1 MDYNYHVIIPGQLPM
16 PRLQQF
22 LECIGKAVLENGG
35 PPREFG
41 PIGDPLIGF
50 VRGTQRHITAC
61 FSEEDIRTALREAI
75 AAPQETVDLALSDAI
90 YTVASDQ
97 SGEDRNALASYL
109 ELVPNSI
116 RQALRR
122 PGDPLGT
129 SVPEQLVIE
138 RPEDWLV
145 FLPDRLARFKSGEN
159 LADFD
164 NWQPVDLRGFGVHG
178 ETWRAWMNGQ
188 EEHTTASLK
197 FITDPDARNC
207 FEQLEPLFQRILDLE
222 PTNGL
227 VHLRSVYMLGD
238 PPCLESAFVS
248 GYDLN
253 GLMYDWRL
261 RSERTK
267 PDQAAL
273 IVKRVARVVGMLHQI
288 DPPIVHRGLKPS
300 NILLHPTAEGKVTV
314 WVSDIG
320 WGQISSELTIR
331 RIGHVEAR
339 RQARRGAL
347 AQLYASP
354 QQLEG
359 KPPDPRDDVYA
370 LGVLWYQML
379 TRDPT
384 TGAPHGHEWALDF
397 RKSGF
402 ADGHA
407 RLLAACVDP
416 NPEYRPANGLVLA
429 SQIDANFTRPPD
441 HGSKNFQLKG
451 TSTTLKPIGVKE
463 VAVDRAKRKA
473 AGKQVPPPDYAELP
487 KRFKNSVGMEFV
499 LIPAGT
505 FEMGSPPEER
515 GRHEWEGPQHSV
527 TLTRPYYIGV
537 YPVTQAQY
545 ERIIGR
551 NPAHFNKGH
560 GGGPDHPVE
569 QVSWEDAVTF
579 CEKLTSV
586 MAEAD
591 HSRIYRL
598 PTEAEWEYAC
608 RAGTTTA
615 FAFGQSVGLKQ
626 VHFFGLDATVWAKA
640 AGSAGKSE
648 KVGNHDANAWGLFD
662 MHGNV
667 LEWCSDWFS
676 ESWYGESP
684 DSDPMGP
691 AQGWQRVARGGSFSQ
706 FVTDCRSA
714 ARLGRAP
721 GSRLNTLGFRVAMSI
736 PGA

>member
-1 MDYNYHVIIPGQLPM
+1 M

-22 LECIGKAVLENGG
+22 LECFGRAVFENGG
-35 PPREFG
+35 PPRDCAVV
-41 PIGDPLIGF
+41 GDPLIAY
-50 VRGTQRHITAC
+50 VRAAQQQMATS

-75 AAPQETVDLALSDAI
+75 AAPQETVELALSDAL
-90 YTVASDQ
+90 YNVANDRSD
-97 SGEDRNALASYL
+97 EERHALAAYL
-109 ELVPNSI
+109 ELIPNSV

-122 PGDPLGT
+122 PGDPVGT
-129 SVPEQLVIE
+129 SVPEQLVLE
-138 RPEDWLV
+138 KPEDWLI
-145 FLPDRLARFKSGEN
+145 FLPDRLARFKTGEH
-159 LADFD
+159 LPDFD
-164 NWQPVDLRGFGVHG
+164 NWQATDLRGFGAYG
-178 ETWRAWMNGQ
+178 ETWRGWMPGD
-188 EEHTTASLK
+188 EEHATASLK
-197 FITDPDARNC
+197 FITDPEARES
-207 FEQLEPLFQRILDLE
+207 FDQHEALFQRILDLE
-222 PTNGL
+222 PSNGL
-227 VHLRSVYMLGD
+227 VHLRAVYLLGD

-248 GYDLN
+248 GYDLT
-253 GLMYDWRL
+253 GLMHDWRL
-261 RSERTK
+261 RSERAK

-273 IVKRVARVVGMLHQI
+273 IIKRIARVVGQLHQL

-320 WGQISSELTIR
+320 WGQISSDIAIK
-331 RIGHVEAR
+331 RIGPVEAR

-347 AQLYASP
+347 APLYASP
-354 QQLEG
+354 QQIEG

-379 TRDPT
+379 ARDPT
-384 TGAPHGHEWALDF
+384 AHAPEGHEWALEF

-407 RLLAACVDP
+407 RLLAACLES
-416 NPEYRPANGLVLA
+416 NPDHRPANGLILA

-451 TSTTLKPIGVKE
+451 SSTSGRAIGVADI
-463 VAVDRAKRKA
+463 AVDRAKRKK
-473 AGKQVPPPDYAELP
+473 AGKAVPPPDYAELP
-487 KRFKNSVGMEFV
+487 KQFKNSIGMEFV
-499 LIPAGT
+499 LVPPGT
-505 FEMGSPPEER
+505 FAMGSPPEER
-515 GRHEWEGPQHSV
+515 GRHEWEGPQHPI
-527 TLTRPYYIGV
+527 TITRPFYMGI

-551 NPAHFNKGH
+551 NPAHFNKAH
-560 GGGPDHPVE
+560 GGNPDNPVE
-569 QVSWEDAVTF
+569 QVSWEDAITF
-579 CEKLTSV
+579 CERLTEVS
-586 MAEAD
+586 AEVE
-591 HSRIYRL
+591 HSRMYRL

-608 RAGTTTA
+608 RAGTTTPYS
-615 FAFGQSVGLKQ
+615 FGAAVGLKQ
-626 VHFFGLDATVWAKA
+626 VHFFGLDATVWAQA
-640 AGSAGKSE
+640 AGAAGKSE
-648 KVGNHDANAWGLFD
+648 KVGSHDPNPWGLFD

-676 ESWYGESP
+676 ESWYAASP
-684 DSDPMGP
+684 DHDPMGP
-691 AQGWQRVARGGSFSQ
+691 KNGWQRAVRGGSFSQ

>member
-1 MDYNYHVIIPGQLPM
+1 M

-22 LECIGKAVLENGG
+22 LECIGRAVFENGG
-35 PPREFG
+35 PPRDCT
-41 PIGDPLIGF
+41 PIGDSLIAT
-50 VRGTQRHITAC
+50 VRAAHQQVAAT
-61 FSEEDIRTALREAI
+61 FSKEDIRTALREAI
-75 AAPQETVDLALSDAI
+75 AAPQETVELALNDALYNIAGNRSD
-90 YTVASDQ
+90 D
-97 SGEDRNALASYL
+97 DRNALAAYL
-109 ELVPNSI
+109 ELIPDTM

-122 PGDPLGT
+122 PGDPVGT
-129 SVPEQLVIE
+129 SVPEQLTLE
-138 RPEDWLV
+138 KPEDWLI
-145 FLPDRLARFKSGEN
+145 FLPDRLARFKSGDRLE
-159 LADFD
+159 DFD
-164 NWQPVDLRGFGVHG
+164 NWQATDLRGFGTYG
-178 ETWRAWMNGQ
+178 ETWRGWMPGD
-188 EEHTTASLK
+188 EVHATASLK
-197 FITDPDARNC
+197 FITDPEAREN
-207 FEQLEPLFQRILDLE
+207 FEQHEHLFQRILDLE

-227 VHLRSVYMLGD
+227 VHLRAVYVLGD

-248 GYDLN
+248 GYDLT

-261 RSERTK
+261 RSERAK

-273 IVKRVARVVGMLHQI
+273 IIKRIARVVGLLHHV

-300 NILLHPTAEGKVTV
+300 NILLHPTADGKVTV

-331 RIGHVEAR
+331 SSRPVEAR
-339 RQARRGAL
+339 RHARRGAL
-347 AQLYASP
+347 APLYASP
-354 QQLEG
+354 QQIDG

-370 LGVLWYQML
+370 LGVLWYQLL

-384 TGAPHGHEWALDF
+384 ALAPEGHEWALEF

-407 RLLAACVDP
+407 RLLAACIDP
-416 NPEYRPANGLVLA
+416 NPDFRPSDGMILA

-451 TSTTLKPIGVKE
+451 SSATIKPIGIKDA
-463 VAVDRAKRKA
+463 AVDRAKRKA

-487 KRFKNSVGMEFV
+487 KQLKNSIGMEFV
-499 LIPAGT
+499 LIPPGT

-515 GRHEWEGPQHSV
+515 GRHECEGPQRSV
-527 TLTRPYYIGV
+527 TITRPFYLSN

-551 NPAHFNKGH
+551 NPAHFNKAH

-579 CEKLTSV
+579 CEKLTELN
-586 MAEAD
+586 AEAE

-608 RAGTTTA
+608 RAGTTTPYY
-615 FAFGQSVGLKQ
+615 FGQSVGLKQ
-626 VHFFGLDATVWAKA
+626 VHFFGLDASVWAQA
-640 AGSAGKSE
+640 AGAAGKSE
-648 KVGNHDANAWGLFD
+648 KVASHDPNAWGLFD

-676 ESWYGESP
+676 ETWYSEGP
-684 DSDPMGP
+684 DTDPMGP
-691 AQGWQRVARGGSFSQ
+691 KQGWQRVVRGGSFSQ
-706 FVTDCRSA
+706 FATDCRSA
-714 ARLGRAP
+714 SRLGRAP